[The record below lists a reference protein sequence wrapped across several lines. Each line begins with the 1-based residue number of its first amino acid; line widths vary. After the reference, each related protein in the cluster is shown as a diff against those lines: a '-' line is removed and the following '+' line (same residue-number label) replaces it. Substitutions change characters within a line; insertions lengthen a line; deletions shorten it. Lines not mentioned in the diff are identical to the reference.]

1 MPCAIRR
8 EGGPEAGF
16 ELALPSVPAALI
28 PFVESCVGYREWSQR
43 TVERLEYPSG
53 RAVLIFELGPPI
65 AVGAPGKVA
74 RRYRAGF
81 FAAIGDEP
89 ALTAFH
95 GAQAGIQV
103 NLTPRG
109 AHALLGRDTP
119 DFTGM
124 VTEVGVLPFAEFVG
138 EALAS
143 EPNWEARIALVFR
156 ALARRC
162 ASARDQS
169 NLVRWAIERIDRA
182 RGAIRIDALCNE
194 LGYSRKYLH
203 AKFLDEVGIAPKR
216 YAALRRFN
224 QVVERLRSGGVE
236 SLARLAVETGYSD
249 QAHLAREV
257 RRFSGLSSTSLA
269 EAVRDPIAVAV
280 RELTF

>member
-1 MPCAIRR
+1 MPCTIRR
-8 EGGPEAGF
+8 EGGTDAGF
-16 ELALPSVPAALI
+16 ELALPSVPAALV
-28 PFVESCVGYREWSQR
+28 PFVESCVGYHEWSQR
-43 TVERLEYPSG
+43 TVERLELPSG

-65 AVGAPGKVA
+65 AVGASGEPV

-81 FAAIGDEP
+81 FAAIGEEP
-89 ALTAFH
+89 ALTTFD

-119 DFTGM
+119 DFAG
-124 VTEVGVLPFAEFVG
+124 VVAEVGVLPFAEPVC

-143 EPNWEARIALVFR
+143 AASWEARIALVLR
-156 ALARRC
+156 ALAHRF

-169 NLVRWAIERIDRA
+169 NVVRWAIERIDRSQ
-182 RGAIRIDALCNE
+182 GAIRIDALSSE

-224 QVVERLRSGGVE
+224 QVVERLRAGNVE

-257 RRFSGLSSTSLA
+257 RRFSGVSSTSLA
-269 EAVRDPIAVAV
+269 VSVRDPIALAV
-280 RELTF
+280 RELGL